1 MVAFCYH
8 QLPIQEEKAMATLV
22 VKDVPDDLH
31 AALKNRAQHNRRS
44 MAKEVLTIL
53 ERELALPRRAPK
65 LPPPIKL
72 KGGPITIEEIEAAI
86 NKGRD

>member
-1 MVAFCYH
+1 MLV
-8 QLPIQEEKAMATLV
+8 LLQETVMATLV

-31 AALKNRAQHNRRS
+31 AALKQRAQQHRRS
-44 MAKEVLTIL
+44 VAKEVLTML
-53 ERELALPRRAPK
+53 ERELAVPRRAPN

-86 NKGRD
+86 NEGRD